1 MKTKYLFLPLKFRK
15 RVPNASI
22 SLLAKK
28 KTEKPMYTN
37 RMAGSWRK
45 WDQKK
50 TIYELQKRA
59 AGLFSF
65 PEPPACQ
72 DVGAARG
79 PSLGAGSTGEV
90 PTGFA
95 SLVQLETNV
104 IR

>member
-1 MKTKYLFLPLKFRK
+1 MLVYHYWQKRK
-15 RVPNASI
+15 QKNPCTLI
-22 SLLAKK
+22 
-28 KTEKPMYTN
+28 N

-45 WDQKK
+45 WDKKK

-72 DVGAARG
+72 DVGAARR